1 MVVGWG
7 ATGGVEGAGTGLAPL
22 AGTGEASGT
31 GFRGTLVS

>member
-7 ATGGVEGAGTGLAPL
+7 ATGRAEGAGMGLVPL